1 MADVSQLPSEYQEF
15 HQEIKK
21 RNHTSPV
28 WASMAVRQKLTV
40 LDWSTGQD
48 ITKSFTRRERD
59 GEVADRQTRDFRIE
73 FTGAEGFSLHK
84 SCSIRSLATAEME
97 QEVLK
102 QVIAKLPSGYNVY
115 VLNHV
120 EDRPTREWNLRAIR
134 TKVLQL

>member
-15 HQEIKK
+15 HQEFKK

-28 WASMAVRQKLTV
+28 WASMVRQKLTV
-40 LDWSTGQD
+40 LDWSTGHD

-73 FTGAEGFSLHK
+73 FTRAEGFSLHK
-84 SCSIRSLATAEME
+84 FCSIRSLATAGME

-102 QVIAKLPSGYNVY
+102 QVIAKLPPGHNVY

-120 EDRPTREWNLRAIR
+120 EDRPTRKWNLRAIT